1 MISAIV
7 HINASEREAKVMGA
21 ALTPETLSGE
31 FGDNVVI
38 EAADHG
44 LKLIFTSHSI
54 SGLRAALNSYIH
66 WIDSVKNIV
75 TPTEE

>member
-7 HINASEREAKVMGA
+7 HINASGKEAKAVKS
-21 ALTPETLSGE
+21 ALAPETLSGG
-31 FGDNVVI
+31 FGDKVVI
-38 EAADHG
+38 EVVDG
-44 LKLIFTSHSI
+44 RLELRFTSQNI

-75 TPTEE
+75 ASTEE